1 MLPVIRKH
9 QLFPAFTDDFFGRD
23 LLADFFDNKTGISVP
38 AVNVRE
44 GKDHY
49 TIEVAAPGLNK
60 EDFRINLE
68 KNILT
73 ISSEKEDR
81 KEENEE
87 RFMRREFSY
96 AGFCR
101 SFSLPQTI
109 DSEKISATH
118 KDGILY
124 VEIPKK
130 DDYRDRPAKEI
141 KIA

>member
-9 QLFPAFTDDFFGRD
+9 QLFPAIADDFFGRD
-23 LLADFFDNKTGISVP
+23 FLADFFDNKTGISVP

-73 ISSEKEDR
+73 ISSEKEAK

-96 AGFCR
+96 ASFCR

-109 DSEKISATH
+109 DSEKIMASH

-130 DDYRDRPAKEI
+130 DDFRDRPAKEI